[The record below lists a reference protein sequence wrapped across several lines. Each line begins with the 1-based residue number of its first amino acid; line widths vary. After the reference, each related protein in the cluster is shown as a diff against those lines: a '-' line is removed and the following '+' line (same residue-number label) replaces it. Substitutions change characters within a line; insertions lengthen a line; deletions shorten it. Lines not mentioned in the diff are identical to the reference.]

1 MRPRVGC
8 GHAGTGAVAVPSMSY
23 ETAAV
28 LYRDTFVSMNR
39 MSVKTVSYTGYSKTF
54 SNDAIVRVPH
64 AQGSK
69 PHPLTALPHHLAR
82 GNHFTAGRTF
92 ESMSLTLNQF
102 EFTVG
107 YRLSTQSFLCAY
119 PARRNVFLSDA

>member
-8 GHAGTGAVAVPSMSY
+8 GHASTGAVAVPSMSC
-23 ETAAV
+23 ETAV
-28 LYRDTFVSMNR
+28 ERYVCMNR
-39 MSVKTVSYTGYSKTF
+39 MRLSTLCHIPATRTRF
-54 SNDAIVRVPH
+54 RQTLDAIVRVPH

-69 PHPLTALPHHLAR
+69 PHPSTVLLHHLAR